1 MKITRTTTLLV
12 FLAAALAMGQF
23 LSVGAFIPFLA
34 GPDNAVSRAVEP
46 TVNVQQLGTADLV
59 DEQFEPLAEAQ
70 DPALQLELERV
81 VRRQGLWKAVE
92 KGELALLLAIVTD
105 PERPRLAQLNG
116 HRMMYAAS
124 LPKIAILF
132 GAVVSLERGRLQM
145 TRSLYRDMVDMIR
158 VSCNDCATRVL
169 AQVGREELIELLQEP
184 EYGFYDPEGEGG
196 LWVGKDYGPSQ
207 AYHRDPL
214 HGLSHG
220 ATAFQAARLYYRLQT
235 GTLVGPEYT
244 RLALEALSRPGIE
257 HKFVKGLKGIP
268 GVEILRKSGS
278 WRNFHSDSALVH
290 YKGQTYI
297 MVGLSSNPN
306 GGQWLTQLA
315 APLNE
320 LAGTQGPDTRHLA
333 RLTPPAP

>member
-1 MKITRTTTLLV
+1 MKIARTTSLLLI
-12 FLAAALAMGQF
+12 LAAALAMGQF
-23 LSVGAFIPFLA
+23 LSLGALIPFLA
-34 GPDNAVSRAVEP
+34 GPDKADSRAAGP
-46 TVNVQQLGTADLV
+46 TVNVH
-59 DEQFEPLAEAQ
+59 QFESANLADGEVEPLGEAQ
-70 DPALQLELERV
+70 DASLQLELERV
-81 VRRQGLWKAVE
+81 VRRQGLWGAVE

-132 GAVVSLERGRLQM
+132 GAVVSLERGRLQL

-169 AQVGREELIELLQEP
+169 AEVGREELIELLQAP
-184 EYGFYDPEGEGG
+184 EYEFYDPDGEGG

-244 RLALEALSRPGIE
+244 RLMLEALSRPAIE

-278 WRNFHSDSALVH
+278 WRNYHSDSALVH
-290 YKGQTYI
+290 YQGQTYI

-320 LAGTQGPDTRHLA
+320 LAGTQGRDNRRLA
-333 RLTPPAP
+333 KLAGSAP

>member
-1 MKITRTTTLLV
+1 LA
-12 FLAAALAMGQF
+12 LAAVLAMGQF
-23 LSVGAFIPFLA
+23 LSLGGLIPFLA
-34 GPDNAVSRAVEP
+34 APDTLPARSAQP
-46 TVNVQQLGTADLV
+46 ALTAQTPSTAELSDGHV
-59 DEQFEPLAEAQ
+59 EPLAEAH
-70 DPALQLELERV
+70 DLALQLELERV
-81 VRRQGLWKAVE
+81 VRRQGLWNAVE

-105 PERPRLAQLNG
+105 PDRPRLAQLNG

-132 GAVVSLERGRLQM
+132 GAVVSLERGRLQL
-145 TRSLYRDMVDMIR
+145 TRSLYRDMIDMIR

-184 EYGFYDPEGEGG
+184 KYGFYDPDGEGG

-214 HGLSHG
+214 YGLSHG
-220 ATAFQAARLYYRLQT
+220 ATAFQAARLYYRMQT

-244 RLALEALSRPGIE
+244 RLMLEALSRPAIE

-278 WRNFHSDSALVH
+278 WRNYHSDSALVH
-290 YKGQTYI
+290 YKDQTYI
-297 MVGLSSNPN
+297 MVGLTTNQT

-320 LAGTQGPDTRHLA
+320 LAGAQGRDSRRLA
-333 RLTPPAP
+333 ELTPPAP